1 MTLNRNYILPSVI
14 LLLVLAAFSSAVA
27 GQERQTEHNQELY
40 QELLP
45 DPDQS
50 YDPQTAQGVNPEQ
63 GYELQS
69 RDTDPGWFFDSF
81 FLGVEFMNN
90 LATLHMSRIQEGEPG
105 TIWAAGGGETHSG
118 TFIGLL
124 FRYQEGEWETVLT
137 FDLISEKIVTNV
149 PMYATQNGPVWYSNG
164 YQLYR
169 YENGVS
175 NIYTPDSPDLPEPDD
190 DDQEWIMDMT
200 VASNGDVWYLLNYPR
215 LVSFDGNSEWAVY
228 DSSNSIMPAPTPGDA
243 TAANLPNNLLAWAGG
258 NLWIST
264 LQPDGGLIRKMRTNW
279 EHFTTENSELP
290 GDYVTSIVAQTMDSV
305 WVGTMP
311 TEAHPESGGL
321 ANINRKLFEDV
332 YEWEVY
338 TTDNGLPDN
347 SVRVHATEDG
357 GYLWASFGA
366 ASDPETQPHTGFL
379 AEFDGN
385 NWTTIAGKDEF
396 YSFLGWMTIDENN
409 NKWLAGDFNVING
422 GVGRL
427 NENAITFTNVPDEG
441 QYYYTGDTFSVQW
454 DAGRKIDKVDL
465 WYSLNGSSWN
475 PVEEGLKAD
484 TFHYQYTFPDKI
496 NQQIQLR
503 IRDAHNTS
511 VRDTSGF
518 FKVLNLDAIRYHL
531 RQSQPDG
538 GYKLFD
544 PLVHGWSIRNQER
557 YMWLE
562 EDWEDITYP
571 SALQLPPLSAVPED
585 FPSWDHLVQAF
596 GEDEVTTTWPLLGT
610 MPKTAAITMWRI
622 LKRNGFM
629 GVCHGFAVT
638 SLLAFSDGIE
648 GLEPIGIHSDEDTLY
663 NIEADPDVRNAINV
677 TWTKQFGKYHLV
689 GQLINSVS
697 GGLLKGPTETLE
709 EVKHMLER
717 TSSSDYHQHLILIPP
732 DSVSIAH
739 TILAYRAEES
749 SVYPDVWDIY
759 VHDSNQPWND
769 TLKVQVN
776 TASDYWWYATPARID
791 GQTVPVINYSGYGGL
806 FLGDR
811 VDAYL
816 TQSKFLKEVHDD
828 RKQPHSPAEQMADHG
843 YMYSLFSAD
852 TEIRFQDNTG
862 NESSYEALAVSSG
875 IPGSLPITPA
885 VGGEHPP
892 IGYLLPDNE
901 YLIDLEFMSGND
913 IFAAVNEATIYQYSA
928 ADTTALGITDRL
940 RYGNSVTVL
949 GNDDGSPRSFNMA
962 IMQDYETE
970 DQMYHIMGASVAEN
984 DSVRF
989 SLSDESELVLENYG
1003 SPSTIDIEL
1012 KEAFGNERAYFLYE
1026 GFELS
1031 GSTAYK
1037 LQADWNDVAQNDLI
1051 ILIDSNMNGSYSESV
1066 VLQNV
1071 STSTEPSNPAD
1082 VPDYYA
1088 LAQNYPNPFN
1098 PSTTIRFSLPSGG
1111 NVHLA
1116 VYDVLGRNVATL
1128 VDESMSAG
1136 YHEIT
1141 FDAGRLASGIYLYQ
1155 LRAGSFV
1162 DTKQLTLIK

>member
-1 MTLNRNYILPSVI
+1 MNTTPIEDTMTISRLCCYLSGA
-14 LLLVLAAFSSAVA
+14 LLLLLSAPNSHAIA
-27 GQERQTEHNQELY
+27 GGSDSGNSG
-40 QELLP
+40 
-45 DPDQS
+45 DP
-50 YDPQTAQGVNPEQ
+50 AI
-63 GYELQS
+63 ELQNS
-69 RDTDPGWFFDSF
+69 HLNPGWYFDPY
-81 FLGVEFMNN
+81 FLGAEFMND
-90 LATLHMSRIQEGEPG
+90 LTTLYMSRIQEGEPG
-105 TIWAAGGGETHSG
+105 TIWAAGGGETLSG
-118 TFIGLL
+118 SFIGLL

-137 FDLISEKIVTNV
+137 FDLISEHIVTNV
-149 PMYATQNGPVWYSNG
+149 PMYATDHGPVWYSNG

-169 YENGVS
+169 YEGIAS
-175 NIYTPDSPDLPEPDD
+175 NIYTPDSPDLPEPAD
-190 DDQEWIMDMT
+190 DDQDWIMDMT
-200 VASNGDVWYLLNYPR
+200 VASNGDVWYLLNHSR
-215 LVSFDGNSEWAVY
+215 LVSFDGQSEWTVY
-228 DSSNSIMPAPTPGDA
+228 DSTNSIMPAPTPGDA
-243 TAANLPNNLLAWAGG
+243 NTANLPNNLLAWGG
-258 NLWIST
+258 ANLWIST
-264 LQPDGGLIRKMRTNW
+264 LQPDGGLIRKRGSVW
-279 EHFTTENSELP
+279 ERYTTADSELP
-290 GDYVTSIVAQTMDSV
+290 GDYVTSIVAQTIDSV

-311 TEAHPESGGL
+311 TEDHPESGGL

-338 TTDNGLPDN
+338 TTGDGLPDN
-347 SVRVHATEDG
+347 SVRIHATEVG

-366 ASDPETQPHTGFL
+366 ESDPESLPHSGFL
-379 AEFDGN
+379 AEFDGE
-385 NWTTIAGKDEF
+385 NWATIAADDEF
-396 YSFLGWMTIDENN
+396 YSFLGWMTIDESN
-409 NKWLAGDFNVING
+409 NKWLAGNFHVLNG

-454 DAGRKIDKVDL
+454 DAGRKIKEVDL
-465 WYSLNGSSWN
+465 LYSLNGSSWN

-484 TFHYQYTFPDKI
+484 TFHYQYTIPDKI

-544 PLVHGWSIRNQER
+544 PLVHGWSIRNQEQ
-557 YMWLE
+557 YMWLD

-571 SALQLPPLSAVPED
+571 SALQLPPLSAVPDD

-610 MPKTAAITMWRI
+610 VPKVAAISMWRI

-648 GLEPIGIHSDEDTLY
+648 GLEPLGIHSDEETLY
-663 NIEADPDVRNAINV
+663 DISPDWDVRNAINI
-677 TWTKQFGKYHLV
+677 TWTKQFGKNHLV

-697 GGLLKGPTETLE
+697 GIILKGPTETLE
-709 EVKHMLER
+709 EVKNMLER
-717 TSSSDYHQHLILIPP
+717 TSSSDYHRHLILIPP
-732 DSVSIAH
+732 DDVSRAH

-749 SVYPDVWDIY
+749 NVYPDVWDIY

-776 TASDYWWYATPARID
+776 TATDYWWYATPANID
-791 GQTVPVINYSGYGGL
+791 GQIVPVINYSGEGGL

-816 TQSKFLKEVHDD
+816 TQSKFLKEVPNSQE
-828 RKQPHSPAEQMADHG
+828 QPHSPAEQLADHG
-843 YMYSLFSAD
+843 YMYTLFSAD
-852 TEIRFQDNTG
+852 TEIRFQDHTG
-862 NESSYEALAVSSG
+862 NESSYEALTVNSG
-875 IPGSLPITPA
+875 IPGTLPITPA

-913 IFAAVNEATIYQYSA
+913 IFAAVNETTMYQYASA
-928 ADTTALGITDRL
+928 DSTALGVTDRL

-962 IMQDYETE
+962 VMQDYETE
-970 DQMYHIMGASVAEN
+970 NQMYHIMGASVAEN

-989 SLSDESELVLENYG
+989 SLSDDSHLVLENYG

-1012 KEAFGNERAYFLYE
+1012 REAYGNERAYFLYE

-1037 LQADWNDVAQNDLI
+1037 LQANWEDVAHDDLT
-1051 ILIDSNMNGSYSESV
+1051 ILIDSDMNGSYNESV
-1066 VLQNV
+1066 ALQNV
-1071 STSTEPSNPAD
+1071 ATSSGQSSPTGL
-1082 VPDYYA
+1082 PDYYM

-1098 PSTTIRFSLPSGG
+1098 PSTTIRFSLPSEG

-1128 VDESMSAG
+1128 VNESKSAG
-1136 YHEIT
+1136 YHEIV
-1141 FDAGRLASGIYLYQ
+1141 FDAGRLASGVYLYQ
-1155 LRAGSFV
+1155 LRAGDFV
-1162 DTKQLTLIK
+1162 ETKQLMLLK